1 MTVTEIGSQ
10 PGAGSHSIDP
20 VGPGQRWRLRYWS
33 IFLGQALSLVGSAL
47 TQFVLMWWITEA
59 TGSVAELATAGLAA
73 LLPQALLGPIG
84 GLFADRYSRRLLM
97 IGADAVSALCMAVLI
112 VLFLNDRI
120 ELWHIYAM
128 LFIRSA
134 MQAFQAPA
142 ALASTSL
149 LVPRRFLARAAGLGQ
164 TLEGVMFVAAAPL
177 GALALSAMPI
187 GWALAIDVVTAVLG
201 IVPLLVFTIPQP
213 GEPRQ
218 AASNLWTEFRDGV
231 RAVAGNAGLRDLF
244 LLQAAVVL
252 VLMPSATLVPLL
264 VTQHFGGGAAQVA
277 VMEALWG
284 IGMLVGG
291 LAVTAWAP
299 RRHIRWILGGF
310 AVSCFAFAASAAM
323 PREFFTLALAWWV
336 LSGAT
341 FVLGEAPLTALLQ
354 TTVPHHLQGR
364 VLSLMNTVI
373 ALAAPVGLAFATP
386 LGEWMGIRGLF
397 VATGIAGGLV
407 SLAGFASGALRRLD
421 RH

>member
-112 VLFLNDRI
+112 VLFLSDRI

-164 TLEGVMFVAAAPL
+164 TLEGVMFIAAAPL

-187 GWALAIDVVTAVLG
+187 GWALAIDVATAVLG

>member
-1 MTVTEIGSQ
+1 M
-10 PGAGSHSIDP
+10 
-20 VGPGQRWRLRYWS
+20 
-33 IFLGQALSLVGSAL
+33 SLVGSAL
-47 TQFVLMWWITEA
+47 TQFVLMWWITET
-59 TGSVAELATAGLAA
+59 TGSVAVLATAGLAA

-84 GLFADRYSRRLLM
+84 GLFADRYSRRILM
-97 IGADAVSALCMAVLI
+97 IGADAISALCMAVLI
-112 VLFLNDRI
+112 ALFLSDRI
-120 ELWHIYAM
+120 ELWHIYVM

-142 ALASTSL
+142 AIASTSM
-149 LVPRRFLARAAGLGQ
+149 LVPREFLSRAAGLTQ
-164 TLEGVMFVAAAPL
+164 TLQGIMFVAAAPL
-177 GALALSAMPI
+177 GALAIGAMPI
-187 GWALAIDVVTAVLG
+187 GWALSIDVVTAVLG
-201 IVPLLVFTIPQP
+201 IVPLLIFTIPQP

-231 RAVAGNAGLRDLF
+231 GVVARNAGLRDLF

-264 VTQHFGGGAAQVA
+264 VKDHFGGGAADVA
-277 VMEALWG
+277 LMEALWG
-284 IGMLVGG
+284 IGMLGGG
-291 LAVTAWAP
+291 LIVTAWAP
-299 RRHIRWILGGF
+299 RRHVRWILGGF
-310 AVSCFAFAASAAM
+310 AVSCFAFALSAAM
-323 PREFFTLALAWWV
+323 PREVFMLALAWWV

-354 TTVPHHLQGR
+354 TTVPHHVQGR

-407 SLAGFASGALRRLD
+407 SLAGFASGPLRRLD
-421 RH
+421 RG